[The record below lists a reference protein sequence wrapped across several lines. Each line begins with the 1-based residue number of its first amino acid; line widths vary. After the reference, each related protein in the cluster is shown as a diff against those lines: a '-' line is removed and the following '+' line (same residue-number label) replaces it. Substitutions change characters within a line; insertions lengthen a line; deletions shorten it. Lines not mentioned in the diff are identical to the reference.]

1 MIEFVMFDADGVL
14 FESVQ
19 SNIAFYN
26 AIFAQVGQPCLEPHE
41 QSQCIFMATREVFA
55 QRAGADLHLRER
67 MAAVAAELDAAPFFR
82 LLQPPFELRP
92 FLHRLRQRYKLGLA
106 TNRSTTVPAL
116 IEHLD
121 LRDIFDAITCL
132 QDAVAPKPAPDLLN
146 LCMKRA
152 GVGAAHAIYVGDSPI
167 DSEAAAAAGV
177 GFIGV
182 GQRVSTPHR
191 IEALAE
197 LPALLERLDA
207 RV

>member
-1 MIEFVMFDADGVL
+1 MLDADGVL

-26 AIFAQVGQPCLEPHE
+26 AIFAEVGQPCLEPHE
-41 QSQCIFMATREVFA
+41 ESQCIFMATREVFA
-55 QRAGADLHLRER
+55 LRAGLDRQLRER
-67 MAAVAAELDAAPFFR
+67 MAAVAAKLDSAPFFR

-92 FLHRLRQRYKLGLA
+92 FLQTMRRRYKLGLA

-121 LRDIFDAITCL
+121 LRDIFDAVTCL

-152 GVGAAHAIYVGDSPI
+152 GVSPAHALYVGDSPT
-167 DSEAAAAAGV
+167 DSAAAVAAGV
-177 GFIGV
+177 GFVGV
-182 GQRVSTPHR
+182 GNRVNVPHR

-197 LPALLERLDA
+197 LPAALERLA
-207 RV
+207 RRT